1 MIMPRPTGL
10 FNPQT
15 FPVLGTGTGHSR
27 TVNCFPFNKSTDLDP
42 SFGPGTGTG
51 HSRTVNCFPFNK
63 STDLDPS
70 FGPGQSGTGTGH
82 SRTVNCFPFNKST
95 DLDPSFGPGQSES
108 SILMLSNISAHL
120 HLKYFNDYKNAQ
132 RPYFPNGSV
141 PLKFNSSLPTDYI
154 KGLDLIN
161 NNIVVQSKGNY
172 FVYSSIHILVLGSL
186 PCRRHPQKIW
196 KHMVKLTRAGEK
208 ATHDLL
214 LAHHTCCD
222 HCTRDRATSYT
233 AGVFQ
238 LNSND
243 SLRVEI
249 NGHGLVS
256 CDYETNCFFGLVKLN
271 GDI

>member
-1 MIMPRPTGL
+1 MQPKGKNRRRTSTSSKCWPKAVFVFSVFSMFLCIGSWVTLEFVSLATEHISQENKDVNTHEKSQDCGKVQD
-10 FNPQT
+10 NE
-15 FPVLGTGTGHSR
+15 VL
-27 TVNCFPFNKSTDLDP
+27 L
-42 SFGPGTGTG
+42 
-51 HSRTVNCFPFNK
+51 
-63 STDLDPS
+63 
-70 FGPGQSGTGTGH
+70 
-82 SRTVNCFPFNKST
+82 ST

-108 SILMLSNISAHL
+108 SILMSSNISAHL
-120 HLKYFNDYKNAQ
+120 HMKYFNDYKNAQ
-132 RPYFPNGSV
+132 KPYFPNGSV

-161 NNIVVQSKGNY
+161 NNIVVLSKGNY

-186 PCRRHPQKIW
+186 PCRQHPQKIW

-208 ATHDLL
+208 ATQDLL
-214 LAHHTCCD
+214 LAQHTCCD
-222 HCTRDRATSYT
+222 HCTRDRSTSYT

-256 CDYETNCFFGLVKLN
+256 CDYETNCFFGLVKLD
-271 GDI
+271 GCI